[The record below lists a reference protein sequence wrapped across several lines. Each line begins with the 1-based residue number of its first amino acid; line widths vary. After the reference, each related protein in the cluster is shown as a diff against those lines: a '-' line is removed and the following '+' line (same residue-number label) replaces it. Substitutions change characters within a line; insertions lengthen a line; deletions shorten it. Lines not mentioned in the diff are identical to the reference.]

1 MGLLLVARVLKL
13 LKSYSDLEELIMFM
27 KQTKV
32 WLTLTIALSLL
43 ALASAC
49 SKSEGPSGETGSAP
63 TSTGKTYSGD
73 VGSITGTVAYNGTAP
88 VAKKIDT
95 SADPACGS
103 KNPNLTTE
111 ENVVNNGK
119 LANAFVYV
127 KDGAATDGTKIGDY
141 TWAAPS
147 GSITLDQNG
156 CHYRPHVLGAMV
168 NQDINITNS
177 DPTTHNIHFTPKNN
191 PDWNQSQ
198 PNGASPLAHKLTRA
212 EVLVPVKCN
221 QHPWM
226 KAYIGVMK
234 HPFFAVSGED
244 GSFTIKG
251 VPPGTYTVVA
261 WHEGGANG
269 TEKTMQVTVA
279 ANGSAKAD
287 FAFGEAATAAGT
299 PGLQMM
305 PAIDFPM
312 MGKH

>member
-1 MGLLLVARVLKL
+1 
-13 LKSYSDLEELIMFM
+13 MFM

-43 ALASAC
+43 TLASAC
-49 SKSEGPSGETGSAP
+49 SKSEGPANETGSAP
-63 TSTGKTYSGD
+63 TKAGKTYSGD
-73 VGSITGTVAYNGTAP
+73 VGSITGSIAYNGAAP
-88 VAKKIDT
+88 APKKIDT

-111 ENVVNNGK
+111 DNAVSNGK
-119 LANAFVYV
+119 LANAFIYI

-141 TWAAPS
+141 AWTAPS
-147 GSITLDQNG
+147 SSITLDQNG

-198 PNGASPLAHKLTRA
+198 PNGAPAMTHKLARS

-226 KAYIGVMK
+226 KAYIGVLK

-251 VPPGTYTVVA
+251 VPPGTYNVAA
-261 WHEGGANG
+261 WHEGGATG
-269 TEKTMQVTVA
+269 TEKTMQVVVA

-305 PAIDFPM
+305 PAIEFTM
-312 MGKH
+312 LGKH